1 MFLVSRLGDSVW
13 YCAVMNVL
21 LQRFASFFGL
31 DADLRRVKKLVLK
44 RRYKKYNNK
53 ILVEAWMNPSVS
65 LGLERFLPPLIDQL
79 RAEPISFYGTYGG
92 LAIRLKEAL
101 RLRFSF
107 YGHIGIRKF
116 KLFSFSRKP
125 DRYKQLAEV
134 LISQN
139 RSPEQFERL
148 KYRNVLVGDTVYD
161 SFLRGNNLPTIDF
174 DHPNLLE
181 KLSNALYYIDLLYDY
196 FLVEEVKAVCMIET
210 TYMLALPGRVAF
222 EFNIDVF
229 IIAHSRVFRL
239 SKNAYIG
246 FHEFLEFK
254 SVFDSLPQT
263 IKTWGEE
270 RAKLAMPSIL
280 ARARFE
286 LNDKVSLHHFPQGH
300 SYQLRKP
307 LKLLISAHDFFD
319 SPHRVG
325 FAFFSDFYNWLS
337 FLNSVAL
344 ETNYKLYVRTH
355 PNSRPWNQEVLNS
368 IFERTPSV
376 TLLSPRIRNA
386 ELVEMDFSAVLT
398 VFGTVGSEWPL
409 YGVPVINASSRHK
422 HMNISGNIT
431 PKSKEDYV
439 QLLYSLDSST
449 FYEENS
455 QDSWS
460 QYIFMRDFFM
470 QKSLNTRFFE
480 EIAYEREIDLERL
493 RRGFDWGFAHRIL
506 LSEQYPRDMIEKGF
520 EKFIESND
528 YCLNRLHLNSADR
541 IDDYKFFR

>member
-1 MFLVSRLGDSVW
+1 
-13 YCAVMNVL
+13 MNVL

-44 RRYKKYNNK
+44 RRYRKYNNK
-53 ILVEAWMNPSVS
+53 ILVEAWMNPSIS

-92 LAIRLKEAL
+92 LATRLKEAL

-116 KLFSFSRKP
+116 KLFSYSRKSGK
-125 DRYKQLAEV
+125 YKQLARD
-134 LISQN
+134 LIGQN

-148 KYRNVLVGDTVYD
+148 KYRNVLVGDAVYD

-174 DHPNLLE
+174 DHPDLLE
-181 KLSNALYYIDLLYDY
+181 KLANALYYIDSLYDY
-196 FLVEEVKAVCMIET
+196 FLAEEVKAVCIIET

-229 IIAHSRVFRL
+229 IITHSRVFRL
-239 SKNAYIG
+239 NKNEYIG
-246 FHEFLEFK
+246 FHEFLKFR
-254 SVFDSLPQT
+254 SVYSSLPQT
-263 IKTWGEE
+263 IKAWGTE
-270 RAKLAMPSIL
+270 RAKLTMPSIL
-280 ARARFE
+280 ARAGFE
-286 LNDKVSLHHFPQGH
+286 LNSKISFNHFPQGH
-300 SYQLRKP
+300 SYQLKKP
-307 LKLLISAHDFFD
+307 LKLLVSAHDFFD

-325 FAFFSDFYNWLS
+325 YAFFSDFYIWLS

-344 ETNYKLYVRTH
+344 KTNYKWYVRTH
-355 PNSRPWNQEVLNS
+355 PNARHWNQEVINS
-368 IFERTPSV
+368 IFRETPSV
-376 TLLSPRIRNA
+376 TLLSPLIRNA

-409 YGVPVINASSRHK
+409 YGVPVINASARHK
-422 HMNISGNIT
+422 HVNIFGNIT
-431 PKSKEDYV
+431 PKNKKEYID
-439 QLLYSLDSST
+439 LLHGLDSLE

-470 QKSLNTRFFE
+470 QKSLNTRLFE
-480 EIAYEREIDLERL
+480 EICFESKMDLERL
-493 RRGFDWGFAHRIL
+493 RRGFGWSFAHKVL
-506 LSEQYPRDMIEKGF
+506 SSEQYPSDMIKKGF
-520 EKFIESND
+520 ENFMESKD
-528 YCLNRLHLNSADR
+528 YFLNRKHFGLEGEISNYGL
-541 IDDYKFFR
+541 FR